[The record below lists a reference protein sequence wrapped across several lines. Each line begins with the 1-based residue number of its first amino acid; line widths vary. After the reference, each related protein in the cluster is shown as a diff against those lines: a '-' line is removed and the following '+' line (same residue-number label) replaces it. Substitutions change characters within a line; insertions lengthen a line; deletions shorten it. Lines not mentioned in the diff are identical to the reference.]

1 MIEISENVS
10 LLPHNTFGINASAKF
25 FAEYDTVED
34 LAALLHHPTLEG
46 KKSLHIGS
54 GSNLL
59 FTGDF
64 DGVILHS
71 RIGGIEIIA
80 ESENEVSISVGSGVL
95 WDEVCRWAV
104 DRQLYG
110 LENLSGIPGECG
122 AAAVQNIGAYGAEI
136 ADVIREVHTLE
147 TASGTPKIFN
157 RNECRYGYRSS
168 FFKSE
173 SGRGK
178 YIVTSVQLAL
188 SRMEKY
194 NLEYG
199 DLKQAL
205 KGAGELSLQT
215 VRHAVIAVRNAKL
228 PDPEQIGNAGSFFKN
243 PIISRRQLEGLKN
256 VYPFMPFYEIDA
268 KQVKIPAAWLIE
280 QCGWKGRNIGG
291 AGVYE
296 KQCLVL
302 VNRKQA
308 LPQEILQL
316 KEAIV
321 RTVQERFEITIE
333 PEVNIIE

>member
-1 MIEISENVS
+1 MIEISESVS

-34 LAALLHHPTLEG
+34 LTELLQHPTLEG
-46 KKSLHIGS
+46 QRLLHIGS

-59 FTGDF
+59 FTKDF

-71 RIGGIEIIA
+71 RIGGIEIITDN
-80 ESENEVSISVGSGVL
+80 ETEVSIGVGSGVS
-95 WDEVCRWAV
+95 WDEVCRWAI

-136 ADVIREVHTLE
+136 ADIIQEVHTIE
-147 TASGTPKIFN
+147 TATGKPKVFSKT
-157 RNECRYGYRSS
+157 ECRYGYRSS

-173 SGRGK
+173 AGRGK
-178 YIVTSVQLAL
+178 YIVTSVRLAL
-188 SRMEKY
+188 SRQEKY
-194 NLEYG
+194 NLDYG
-199 DLKQAL
+199 NLKEQL
-205 KGAGELSLQT
+205 KGAGELSLQK
-215 VRHAVIAVRNAKL
+215 VRDAVIAIRNAKL
-228 PDPEQIGNAGSFFKN
+228 PDPKQLGNAGSFFKN
-243 PIISRRQLEGLKN
+243 PIITRRQLEELKN
-256 VYPFMPFYEIDA
+256 VYPFMPFYDVDA
-268 KQVKIPAAWLIE
+268 KTVKIPAAWLIE
-280 QCGWKGRNIGG
+280 QCGWKGRSIGG
-291 AGVYE
+291 ATVYD

-321 RTVQERFEITIE
+321 RTVQGRFGIKIE

>member
-10 LLPHNTFGINASAKF
+10 LLPHNTFGINARARF

-34 LAALLHHPTLEG
+34 LTELLHHPTLKGE
-46 KKSLHIGS
+46 KTLHIGS

-80 ESENEVSISVGSGVL
+80 ENDTEVSVRVGSGVT
-95 WDEVCRWAV
+95 WDEVCRRAI
-104 DRQLYG
+104 DHQLYG

-136 ADVIREVHTLE
+136 ADCIREVHTLE
-147 TASGTPKIFN
+147 AATGQPRTFN
-157 RNECRYGYRSS
+157 RSECRYGYRHSI
-168 FFKSE
+168 FKSE
-173 SGRGK
+173 GGRGK
-178 YIVTSVQLAL
+178 YIITSVQLTL
-188 SRMEKY
+188 GRQEKY
-194 NLEYG
+194 NLEYSS
-199 DLKQAL
+199 LKEAL
-205 KGAGELSLQT
+205 KGVTDLSLQKVRDT
-215 VRHAVIAVRNAKL
+215 VLAIRNAKL
-228 PDPEQIGNAGSFFKN
+228 PDPKQIGNAGSFFKN
-243 PIISRRQLEGLKN
+243 PVVTRRQLEELRN
-256 VYPFMPFYEIDA
+256 VYPFMPFHAIDA

-280 QCGWKGRNIGG
+280 QCGWKGRNVGG

-308 LPQEILQL
+308 LPQEVLQL
-316 KEAIV
+316 KAAIV
-321 RTVQERFEITIE
+321 RTVQERFGITIE